1 MVGAFQIDQGSKSVW
16 VKPCFRSHQRH
27 KSLKWLVAMERVL
40 KPYMGF
46 VALFISESSP
56 LNRSEFSCGPQRTP
70 NHPTVL
76 YAT

>member
-1 MVGAFQIDQGSKSVW
+1 MIKVPRVSGNIR

-27 KSLKWLVAMERVL
+27 KSLEWLVATERVL

-56 LNRSEFSCGPQRTP
+56 LNSSEFSCGPQRTP